1 MIVYPYSNCSCLVK
15 IVSLNLQLGLKFM
28 NGEIL
33 KLKLLENHFVA
44 SENNSVRRGVPK
56 EQYPK

>member
-1 MIVYPYSNCSCLVK
+1 
-15 IVSLNLQLGLKFM
+15 M

>member
-44 SENNSVRRGVPK
+44 SK